1 MYKILNI
8 SLFILIIIF
17 ISVIIKYYS
26 SNKNINIKK
35 YNRTNIDQILK
46 EKVSNLPILEND
58 TSNIIEFNDSFDN
71 EMGREKKRSF
81 WDLIKNKW
89 KEKL

>member
-81 WDLIKNKW
+81 WDLIKYK
-89 KEKL
+89 

>member
-81 WDLIKNKW
+81 WDLIKNK
-89 KEKL
+89 

>member
-1 MYKILNI
+1 MYRILNI

-81 WDLIKNKW
+81 WDLIKNK
-89 KEKL
+89 